1 MSPEP
6 AGLHAWTA
14 AVELGAQGRAA
25 AARCALAALDADR
38 ATAASIRSLAHS
50 TRASLIRQAG
60 GHAAAR
66 AGDGRACSVAVAA
79 TGDPGD
85 PWLDAAWL
93 DGLIGLAA
101 DNLGLADF
109 AASAR
114 LLDRAAA
121 HAGAAAAAA
130 GSEVDWQTLPRTA
143 LRLSWVRSEWGL
155 YSGDLAVARAAAA
168 ASAELAAD
176 LPSPRHRI
184 KTDLI
189 AAAVAAAG
197 GETAAAD
204 RGARAAHAR
213 AGELGL
219 LPLRWA
225 AATLLAGLRSSDQT
239 GEQAVYQ
246 GEVTELRDR
255 LALRG
260 MPLAPLRPGERHGR

>member
-6 AGLHAWTA
+6 AGLGAWNTA
-14 AVELGAQGRAA
+14 VDLGAQGRAA
-25 AARCALAALDADR
+25 AARSALAALDADR
-38 ATAASIRSLAHS
+38 AIAPSIRSLAHS

-66 AGDGRACSVAVAA
+66 AGDGRACALATAA
-79 TGDPGD
+79 TRGAGD

-109 AASAR
+109 AAARR

-121 HAGAAAAAA
+121 HAAAAAAA
-130 GSEVDWQTLPRTA
+130 APDDVDWRTLPRTA

-155 YSGDLAVARAAAA
+155 YAGDPTVARAAAD
-168 ASAELAAD
+168 ASAELAEA

-189 AAAVAAAG
+189 AAAVDAAAG
-197 GETAAAD
+197 DTDAAA
-204 RGARAAHAR
+204 RGARAAHTR
-213 AGELGL
+213 AAELEL

-225 AATLLAGLRSSDQT
+225 AATLLAGLDSDRR
-239 GEQAVYQ
+239 GHYQA
-246 GEVTELRDR
+246 EVAGLRDR
-255 LALRG
+255 LARRG